1 MFPSSHGGKTWRNH
15 NIWDA
20 FAFWIGRQRENSS
33 CVYTGT
39 NTFGDWV
46 SEIKNIID
54 IGCICSSQGRQGR
67 DLGFRFSGRGETQ
80 PVWNK
85 DLDGC
90 ISSQEYT
97 LGNGSTP
104 HWNAEYLSYFL
115 ALSLFPHCFSEAC
128 SWRNN
133 CLIVT
138 LDVPGAAQHSQT
150 KRQEGEERLKR
161 QNNFSS
167 VNHWVLSESFLHL
180 VCCNPVSASS
190 SQCVWAQA
198 VTSSLHFGYFGFSL
212 FKRDKQTPKLIK
224 SRMLLLGEHTN
235 FLSSLPD
242 TKRLAQETSKKKKK
256 LKKIAL
262 FQFGFQCSSVGFHQ
276 FWFGLEGGNPGNS
289 QHKPDCGKWK
299 HQEKA
304 NCSTAGQETKPWL
317 EIQTQTI
324 RSVVNSEREGCDAGF
339 KSTN

>member
-198 VTSSLHFGYFGFSL
+198 VTSLLHFGYFGFSL

-242 TKRLAQETSKKKKK
+242 TKRLAQETSKKKIKK
-256 LKKIAL
+256 DC
-262 FQFGFQCSSVGFHQ
+262 FVSVWFSMQQCWVSSVLIWPGRRQSRQ
-276 FWFGLEGGNPGNS
+276 FPAQTWLWQVKAPGKGKLQYSRARNQTLAGNPNS
-289 QHKPDCGKWK
+289 DYKIC
-299 HQEKA
+299 
-304 NCSTAGQETKPWL
+304 C
-317 EIQTQTI
+317 
-324 RSVVNSEREGCDAGF
+324 
-339 KSTN
+339 